1 MKLSIVVPCY
11 NEQSTV
17 EKFYDAVVPVLSAY
31 DYEII
36 FVNDGSKDETLS
48 LLKQLALTDKK
59 VKVASFSRNFGQQ
72 SAILCG
78 LRLSTGDAVIPI
90 DCDLQDPVEVIP
102 EMIEKWKDGCMV
114 VHGRRLSREGETGFK
129 KASAKL
135 FYKFLNRASAQKIP
149 EDTGDFKLLDRKV
162 VDVIIAMPEK
172 NKYLRGLESWVGFKQ
187 GFVDFERKE
196 RVAGK
201 TNYTLKKMLKLSE
214 DGIVSNS
221 AFPLKAV
228 LGAGVSLCALSFTAL
243 IVFVFLRIFL
253 PSFNPVWW
261 ILGAIGLIGGLILTS
276 QGILGVYL
284 YRTYQEAQN
293 RPEYLLDET
302 INFTRNN

>member
-284 YRTYQEAQN
+284 YRTYQETQN